1 MFRLRFVSHL
11 AAIAV
16 ALALCPL
23 QVALAQAPL
32 EIVFAISAEN
42 GSLQALTG
50 EEFTRR
56 VNQKLAG
63 KANVK
68 FFASSQLG
76 GDKELMQKLRLG
88 SVHLSMPSS
97 NMSTVSPEFA
107 LFDMPFLIKDRAQ
120 LARIAPTVFW
130 KMIAPTTEPKGYK
143 VLGLWENGFRQIT
156 NNTRPINTP
165 DDLKGIK
172 LRVPGGAWRVKMFKL
187 WGANPTPMAFS
198 EVFVGLQTGVID
210 GQENPYTNIYAAK
223 FQEVQKYLSVTN
235 HVYTPSFL
243 TTGTTTWTNWPQN
256 VRDVIAQ
263 TAKEMEA
270 WAYERGAKDDDT
282 LKDKLVAAGM
292 KLNVA
297 DRAAFVK
304 ASQPLYDEFEKEVP
318 HGKEMI
324 EATLRAAN

>member
-1 MFRLRFVSHL
+1 MKALRMTAGL
-11 AAIAV
+11 AAV
-16 ALALCPL
+16 AAMLFCSPLA
-23 QVALAQAPL
+23 AQAPS
-32 EIVFAISAEN
+32 EIIFGISAEA

-56 VNQKLAG
+56 ANQKLAG
-63 KANVK
+63 KATVK

-97 NMSTVSPEFA
+97 IMSTVSPEFA
-107 LFDMPFLIKDRAQ
+107 LFDMPFLIKDRAH
-120 LARIAPTVFW
+120 LNRIAPDVFW
-130 KMIAPTTEPKGYK
+130 QMIAPVTEKKGYK
-143 VLGLWENGFRQIT
+143 ILGLWENGFRQIT
-156 NNTRPINTP
+156 NNTRPIDKP

-223 FQEVQKYLSVTN
+223 FHEVQKFLSVTN

-243 TTGTTTWTNWPQN
+243 TTGTGTWSNWPQDI
-256 VRDVIAQ
+256 RDVIQQ

-270 WAYERGAKDDDT
+270 WSYERGARDDEV
-282 LKDKLVAAGM
+282 LKDKLIAGGI
-292 KLNVA
+292 KVNTA

-318 HGKEMI
+318 SGKAMI

>member
-1 MFRLRFVSHL
+1 MMQVLRNAVGL
-11 AAIAV
+11 AVVTAV
-16 ALALCPL
+16 LAVWAALPAR
-23 QVALAQAPL
+23 AQAPT
-32 EIVFAISAEN
+32 EIIFGISAEA

-63 KANVK
+63 KAVVK

-97 NMSTVSPEFA
+97 NMSSVAPEFA
-107 LFDMPFLIKDRAQ
+107 LFDMPFLIKDQ
-120 LARIAPTVFW
+120 RIAPTVFW
-130 KMIAPTTEPKGYK
+130 KMIAPVTESKGYK
-143 VLGLWENGFRQIT
+143 ILGLWENGFRQIT
-156 NNTRPINTP
+156 NNTRPIYKP
-165 DDLKGIK
+165 EDLKGIK

-223 FQEVQKYLSVTN
+223 FQEVQKYLSITN
-235 HVYTPSFL
+235 HVYTPSYL
-243 TTGTTTWTNWPQN
+243 TTGTSTWAAWPQD
-256 VRDVIAQ
+256 VRDAIAQ

-282 LKDKLVAAGM
+282 LRDKLVAAGM
-292 KLNVA
+292 KVNTA

-304 ASQPLYDEFEKEVP
+304 ASEPLYDEFEKEVP
-318 HGKEMI
+318 HAKEMI
-324 EATLRAAN
+324 DATLRAAN

>member
-1 MFRLRFVSHL
+1 MKALRISAGL
-11 AAIAV
+11 AAVAAV
-16 ALALCPL
+16 LFSAPL
-23 QVALAQAPL
+23 VAQAQAPN
-32 EIVFAISAEN
+32 EIIFGISAEA

-56 VNQKLAG
+56 ANEKLAG
-63 KANVK
+63 KATVK

-97 NMSTVSPEFA
+97 IMSTVSPEFA
-107 LFDMPFLIKDRAQ
+107 LFDMPFLIKDRAH
-120 LARIAPTVFW
+120 LNRIAPNVFW
-130 KMIAPTTEPKGYK
+130 QMIAPVTEKKGYK
-143 VLGLWENGFRQIT
+143 ILGLWENGFRQIT
-156 NNTRPINTP
+156 NNTRPIDKP

-243 TTGTTTWTNWPQN
+243 TTGTTTWANWPQDI
-256 VRDVIAQ
+256 RDVIQQ

-270 WAYERGAKDDDT
+270 WSYERGAKDDEV
-282 LKDKLVAAGM
+282 LKEKLIAGGI
-292 KLNVA
+292 KVNTA

-318 HGKEMI
+318 NGKAMI

>member
-1 MFRLRFVSHL
+1 MHSFRSSAGFAAV
-11 AAIAV
+11 AAI
-16 ALALCPL
+16 LALGAPPAV
-23 QVALAQAPL
+23 QAQAQN
-32 EIVFAISAEN
+32 EIIFGISAEA

-56 VNQKLAG
+56 VNEKLAG
-63 KANVK
+63 KVTVK

-97 NMSTVSPEFA
+97 IMSTVSPEFA
-107 LFDMPFLIKDRAQ
+107 LFDMPFLIKDRAH
-120 LARIAPTVFW
+120 LGRIAPTVFW
-130 KMIAPTTEPKGYK
+130 QTIAPTTEPKGYK
-143 VLGLWENGFRQIT
+143 ILGLWENGFRQIT
-156 NNTRPINTP
+156 NSTRPIDKP

-223 FQEVQKYLSVTN
+223 FQEVQKFISVTN

-243 TTGTTTWTNWPQN
+243 TTGTGTWAKWPQD
-256 VRDVIAQ
+256 VRDVIQQ

-270 WAYERGAKDDDT
+270 WSYERGAKDDE
-282 LKDKLVAAGM
+282 LLRDKLVAAGM

-318 HGKEMI
+318 NGKAMI
-324 EATLRAAN
+324 EAALRAAN

>member
-1 MFRLRFVSHL
+1 MKALRMTAGL
-11 AAIAV
+11 AAV
-16 ALALCPL
+16 AAMLLCSPLA
-23 QVALAQAPL
+23 AQAPS
-32 EIVFAISAEN
+32 EIIFGISAEA

-56 VNQKLAG
+56 ANQKLAG
-63 KANVK
+63 KATVK

-97 NMSTVSPEFA
+97 IMSTVSPEFA
-107 LFDMPFLIKDRAQ
+107 LFDMPFLIKDRAH
-120 LARIAPTVFW
+120 LNRIAPDVFW
-130 KMIAPTTEPKGYK
+130 QMIAPVTEKKGYK
-143 VLGLWENGFRQIT
+143 ILGLWENGFRQIT
-156 NNTRPINTP
+156 NNTRPIDKP

-223 FQEVQKYLSVTN
+223 FQEVQKFLSVTN

-243 TTGTTTWTNWPQN
+243 TTGTGTWGSWPQEI
-256 VRDVIAQ
+256 RDVIQQ

-270 WAYERGAKDDDT
+270 WSYERGAKDDEV
-282 LKDKLVAAGM
+282 LKEKLIAGGI
-292 KLNVA
+292 KVNTA

-318 HGKEMI
+318 SGKAMI

>member
-1 MFRLRFVSHL
+1 MNALRLTAGL
-11 AAIAV
+11 AAVAAV
-16 ALALCPL
+16 WFSTPLA
-23 QVALAQAPL
+23 ARAQAPN
-32 EIVFAISAEN
+32 EIIFGISAEA

-56 VNQKLAG
+56 ANEKLAG
-63 KANVK
+63 KATVK

-97 NMSTVSPEFA
+97 IMSTVSPEFA
-107 LFDMPFLIKDRAQ
+107 LFDMPFLIKDRAH
-120 LARIAPTVFW
+120 LNRMAPTVFW
-130 KMIAPTTEPKGYK
+130 QTIAPVTEKKGYK
-143 VLGLWENGFRQIT
+143 ILGLWENGFRQIT
-156 NNTRPINTP
+156 NNTRPIDKP

-243 TTGTTTWTNWPQN
+243 TTGTATWASWPQDI
-256 VRDVIAQ
+256 RDVIQQ

-270 WAYERGAKDDDT
+270 WSYERGAKDDEV
-282 LKDKLVAAGM
+282 LKDKLIAGGI
-292 KLNVA
+292 KVNTA

-318 HGKEMI
+318 NGKAMI

>member
-1 MFRLRFVSHL
+1 MKALRVSAGL
-11 AAIAV
+11 AAVAAV
-16 ALALCPL
+16 LFSSPL
-23 QVALAQAPL
+23 VAQAPS
-32 EIVFAISAEN
+32 EIIFGISAEA

-56 VNQKLAG
+56 ANEKLAG
-63 KANVK
+63 KATVK

-97 NMSTVSPEFA
+97 IMSTVSPEFA
-107 LFDMPFLIKDRAQ
+107 LFDMPFLIKDRGH
-120 LARIAPTVFW
+120 LNRIAPNVFW
-130 KMIAPTTEPKGYK
+130 QMIAPVTEKKGYK
-143 VLGLWENGFRQIT
+143 ILGLWENGFRQIT
-156 NNTRPINTP
+156 NNTRPIDKP

-223 FQEVQKYLSVTN
+223 FQEVQKFLSVTN

-243 TTGTTTWTNWPQN
+243 TTGTATWSNWPQEI
-256 VRDVIAQ
+256 RDVIQQ

-270 WAYERGAKDDDT
+270 WSYERGAKDDEV
-282 LKDKLVAAGM
+282 LKDKLVAGGI
-292 KLNVA
+292 KVNTA

-318 HGKEMI
+318 NGKAMI

>member
-1 MFRLRFVSHL
+1 MLALRTAVRL
-11 AAIAV
+11 AAV
-16 ALALCPL
+16 AAALSVCPP
-23 QVALAQAPL
+23 VAAQAPV
-32 EIVFAISAEN
+32 EIVFAISAAT

-56 VNQKLAG
+56 ANEKLAG
-63 KANVK
+63 KATVK

-76 GDKELMQKLRLG
+76 NDKELMQKLRLG

-97 NMSTVSPEFA
+97 IMSTVAPEFA
-107 LFDMPFLIKDRAQ
+107 LFDMPFLIKDRAHLQ
-120 LARIAPTVFW
+120 RIAPTVFW
-130 KMIAPTTEPKGYK
+130 KTIAPTTEKKGYK
-143 VLGLWENGFRQIT
+143 ILGLWENGFRQIT
-156 NNTRPINTP
+156 NNIRPINKP
-165 DDLKGIK
+165 EDLKGIK

-210 GQENPYTNIYAAK
+210 GQENPYTNIWAAK
-223 FQEVQKYLSVTN
+223 FQEVQKYLSITN

-243 TTGTTTWTNWPQN
+243 TTGTEAWSKLPAD
-256 VRDVIAQ
+256 VRDVLAT

-270 WAYERGAKDDDT
+270 WAYAEGAKDDGA

-292 KLNVA
+292 TVNVA
-297 DRAAFVK
+297 DREAFVK

-318 HGKEMI
+318 NGKAMI

>member
-1 MFRLRFVSHL
+1 MLVIRTAVGL
-11 AAIAV
+11 AAVAAV
-16 ALALCPL
+16 LAICAP
-23 QVALAQAPL
+23 AAAQTPT
-32 EIVFAISAEN
+32 EIVFAISAEA

-63 KANVK
+63 KATVK

-76 GDKELMQKLRLG
+76 GDKELMQKMRLG

-97 NMSTVSPEFA
+97 NMSSVAPEFA
-107 LFDMPFLIKDRAQ
+107 LFDMPFLIKDRAHLQ
-120 LARIAPTVFW
+120 RIAPTVFW
-130 KMIAPTTEPKGYK
+130 QMIAPAAEKKGYK
-143 VLGLWENGFRQIT
+143 ILGLWENGFRQIT
-156 NNTRPINTP
+156 NNTRPIDKP
-165 DDLKGIK
+165 EDLKGIK

-187 WGANPTPMAFS
+187 WGANPTPMAFAD
-198 EVFVGLQTGVID
+198 VFVGLQTGVID

-223 FQEVQKYLSVTN
+223 FQEVQKYLSITN
-235 HVYTPSFL
+235 HVYTPSYL
-243 TTGTTTWTNWPQN
+243 TTGTDAWAKLPQD

-263 TAKEMEA
+263 TAKEMES
-270 WAYERGAKDDDT
+270 WAYEQGAKDDGV

-292 KLNVA
+292 KANTA

-318 HGKEMI
+318 NGKEMI
-324 EATLRAAN
+324 DATLRAGN

>member
-1 MFRLRFVSHL
+1 MLALRTAVRL
-11 AAIAV
+11 AAV
-16 ALALCPL
+16 AAALSVCPP
-23 QVALAQAPL
+23 VAAQAPV
-32 EIVFAISAEN
+32 EIVFAISAAT

-56 VNQKLAG
+56 ANEKLAG
-63 KANVK
+63 KATVK

-76 GDKELMQKLRLG
+76 NDKELMQKLRLG

-97 NMSTVSPEFA
+97 IMSTVAPEFA
-107 LFDMPFLIKDRAQ
+107 LFDMPFLIKDRAHLQ
-120 LARIAPTVFW
+120 RIAPTVFW
-130 KMIAPTTEPKGYK
+130 KTIAPTTEKKGYK
-143 VLGLWENGFRQIT
+143 ILGLWENGFRQIT
-156 NNTRPINTP
+156 NNIRPIDKP
-165 DDLKGIK
+165 EDLKGIK

-210 GQENPYTNIYAAK
+210 GQENPYTNIWAAK
-223 FQEVQKYLSVTN
+223 FQEVQKYLSITN
-235 HVYTPSFL
+235 HVYTPSYL
-243 TTGTTTWTNWPQN
+243 TTGTEAWSKLPAD
-256 VRDVIAQ
+256 VRDVLAT

-270 WAYERGAKDDDT
+270 WAYAEGAKDDGA

-292 KLNVA
+292 TVNVA
-297 DRAAFVK
+297 DREAFVK

-318 HGKEMI
+318 NGKAMI

>member
-1 MFRLRFVSHL
+1 MFTIRNIVGLIAIT
-11 AAIAV
+11 AAFA
-16 ALALCPL
+16 ASAP
-23 QVALAQAPL
+23 AAAQAPI
-32 EIVFAISAEN
+32 EIVFAISAEA
-42 GSLQALTG
+42 GSLQAQTG

-56 VNQKLAG
+56 ANQKLAG
-63 KANVK
+63 KAAVK

-97 NMSTVSPEFA
+97 IMSTVSPEFA
-107 LFDMPFLIKDRAQ
+107 LFDMPFLIRDRAH

-130 KMIAPTTEPKGYK
+130 QTIAPTSEKKGYRI
-143 VLGLWENGFRQIT
+143 LGLWENGFRQIT
-156 NNTRPINTP
+156 NNTRPIDKP

-223 FQEVQKYLSVTN
+223 FQEVQKYLSITN

-243 TTGTTTWTNWPQN
+243 TTGTGTWTNWPQD
-256 VRDVIAQ
+256 VRDAIAQ

-270 WAYERGAKDDDT
+270 WSYEHGAKDDT
-282 LKDKLVAAGM
+282 VLKDKLVAAGM
-292 KLNVA
+292 KVNTA

-318 HGKEMI
+318 NGKAMI
-324 EATLRAAN
+324 DATLRAAN

>member
-1 MFRLRFVSHL
+1 MNAVRIRAVLAVA
-11 AAIAV
+11 AAIIFCAPTAV
-16 ALALCPL
+16 
-23 QVALAQAPL
+23 QAQAPN
-32 EIVFAISAEN
+32 EIIFGISAEA

-56 VNQKLAG
+56 VNEKLAG
-63 KANVK
+63 KATVK

-97 NMSTVSPEFA
+97 IMSTVSPEFA
-107 LFDMPFLIKDRAQ
+107 LFDMPFLIKDRAH
-120 LARIAPTVFW
+120 LSRIAPTVFW
-130 KMIAPTTEPKGYK
+130 QMIAPATEKKGYK
-143 VLGLWENGFRQIT
+143 ILGLWENGFRQIT
-156 NNTRPINTP
+156 NNTRPIDKP
-165 DDLKGIK
+165 DDLNGIK

-223 FQEVQKYLSVTN
+223 FQEVQKFLSVTN

-243 TTGTTTWTNWPQN
+243 TTGTNTWANWPQEI
-256 VRDVIAQ
+256 RDVIQQ

-270 WAYERGAKDDDT
+270 WSYEKGAKDDDV
-282 LKDKLVAAGM
+282 LRDKLVAAGM
-292 KLNVA
+292 KINVA

-318 HGKEMI
+318 NGKAMI
-324 EATLRAAN
+324 EATLRAGN

>member
-1 MFRLRFVSHL
+1 MKGLHFRTVL
-11 AAIAV
+11 AAVV
-16 ALALCPL
+16 ALLVAGPALT
-23 QVALAQAPL
+23 QAQAPN
-32 EIVFAISAEN
+32 EIIFGISAEA

-56 VNQKLAG
+56 ANAKLAG
-63 KANVK
+63 KATVK

-97 NMSTVSPEFA
+97 IMSTVSPEFA
-107 LFDMPFLIKDRAQ
+107 LFDMPFLIKDRSH
-120 LARIAPTVFW
+120 LTRIAPTVFW
-130 KMIAPTTEPKGYK
+130 QMIAPSTEKKGYK
-143 VLGLWENGFRQIT
+143 ILGLWENGFRQIT
-156 NNTRPINTP
+156 NNTRPIDKP
-165 DDLKGIK
+165 DDLQGIK
-172 LRVPGGAWRVKMFKL
+172 IRVPGGAWRVKMFKL

-223 FQEVQKYLSVTN
+223 FQEVQKFLSVTN

-243 TTGTTTWTNWPQN
+243 TTGATTWANWPQEI
-256 VRDVIAQ
+256 RDVIQQ

-270 WAYERGAKDDDT
+270 WSYEKGAKDDD
-282 LKDKLVAAGM
+282 LLRDKLVAAGM
-292 KLNVA
+292 KINTA

-318 HGKEMI
+318 NGKAMI
-324 EATLRAAN
+324 EATLRAAS

>member
-1 MFRLRFVSHL
+1 MNALRIYATL
-11 AAIAV
+11 AAA
-16 ALALCPL
+16 AAAALCAPL
-23 QVALAQAPL
+23 VSQAQAPT
-32 EIVFAISAEN
+32 EIIFGISAEA

-56 VNQKLAG
+56 ANQKLAG
-63 KANVK
+63 KATVK

-97 NMSTVSPEFA
+97 IMSTVSPEFA
-107 LFDMPFLIKDRAQ
+107 LFDMPFLIKDRAH

-130 KMIAPTTEPKGYK
+130 QIIAPSTEPKGYK
-143 VLGLWENGFRQIT
+143 ILGLWETGFRQIT
-156 NNTRPINTP
+156 NNTRPIDKP

-243 TTGTTTWTNWPQN
+243 TTGATTWANWPKEI
-256 VRDVIAQ
+256 RDVIQQ
-263 TAKEMEA
+263 TAKEMET
-270 WAYERGAKDDDT
+270 WSYEHGAKDDEV
-282 LKDKLVAAGM
+282 LKDKIAASGI
-292 KLNVA
+292 KINTA

-318 HGKEMI
+318 NGKAMI

>member
-1 MFRLRFVSHL
+1 MIALRFAVRL
-11 AAIAV
+11 ATLTAIFAAC
-16 ALALCPL
+16 ALPL
-23 QVALAQAPL
+23 AHAQAPI
-32 EIVFAISAEN
+32 EIIFGISAEA

-97 NMSTVSPEFA
+97 NMSSVSPEFA

-130 KMIAPTTEPKGYK
+130 QMIAPSTEPKGYK
-143 VLGLWENGFRQIT
+143 ILGLWENGFRQIT
-156 NNTRPINTP
+156 NNTRPIDKP
-165 DDLKGIK
+165 EDLKGIK

-223 FQEVQKYLSVTN
+223 FQEVQKYLSITN
-235 HVYTPSFL
+235 HVYTPSYL
-243 TTGTTTWTNWPQN
+243 TTGTTTWANWPQN

-270 WAYERGAKDDDT
+270 WAYEKGAQDDGV

-292 KLNVA
+292 KVNTA

-318 HGKEMI
+318 NGKAMI

>member
-1 MFRLRFVSHL
+1 MHASRIAFRLALLSAVVAVCAP
-11 AAIAV
+11 AAR
-16 ALALCPL
+16 
-23 QVALAQAPL
+23 AQAPT
-32 EIVFAISAEN
+32 EIVFGISAEA

-63 KANVK
+63 KAVVK

-97 NMSTVSPEFA
+97 NMSTVAPEFA
-107 LFDMPFLIKDRAQ
+107 LFDMPFLIKDRAHLQ
-120 LARIAPTVFW
+120 RIAQPVFW
-130 KMIAPTTEPKGYK
+130 KMIAPVTEPKGYK
-143 VLGLWENGFRQIT
+143 ILGLWENGFRQIT
-156 NNTRPINTP
+156 NNIRPINTP
-165 DDLKGIK
+165 EDLKGIK

-223 FQEVQKYLSVTN
+223 FQEVQKYLSITN
-235 HVYTPSFL
+235 HVYTPSYL
-243 TTGTTTWTNWPQN
+243 TTGTNTWAAWSPEI
-256 VRDVIAQ
+256 RDAIAQ
-263 TAKEMEA
+263 TAKEMET
-270 WAYERGAKDDDT
+270 WAYERGARDDDV
-282 LKDKLVAAGM
+282 LRDKLVAAGM
-292 KLNVA
+292 KVNTA

-318 HGKEMI
+318 SGKAMI
-324 EATLRAAN
+324 EATLQAAN

>member
-1 MFRLRFVSHL
+1 MTALRVVFRL
-11 AAIAV
+11 AAFTAV
-16 ALALCPL
+16 LMLGH
-23 QVALAQAPL
+23 VAAARAQAPI
-32 EIVFAISAEN
+32 EIIFGISAEA

-63 KANVK
+63 KATVK

-130 KMIAPTTEPKGYK
+130 KMIAPVTEPKGYK
-143 VLGLWENGFRQIT
+143 ILGLWENGFRQIT

-165 DDLKGIK
+165 EDLKGIK

-223 FQEVQKYLSVTN
+223 FQEVQKYLSITN
-235 HVYTPSFL
+235 HVYTPSYL
-243 TTGTTTWTNWPQN
+243 TTGTATWASWPPE
-256 VRDVIAQ
+256 VRDVIAS
-263 TAKEMEA
+263 TAKEMET
-270 WAYERGAKDDDT
+270 WAYEHGAKDDET

-292 KLNVA
+292 KANVA

-304 ASQPLYDEFEKEVP
+304 ASRPLYDEFEKEVP
-318 HGKEMI
+318 NGKEMI

>member
-1 MFRLRFVSHL
+1 MNAVRIRAVLAVA
-11 AAIAV
+11 AAIIFCAPTAV
-16 ALALCPL
+16 
-23 QVALAQAPL
+23 QAQAQN
-32 EIVFAISAEN
+32 EIIFGISAEA

-56 VNQKLAG
+56 VNEKLAG
-63 KANVK
+63 KATVK

-97 NMSTVSPEFA
+97 IMSTVSPEFA
-107 LFDMPFLIKDRAQ
+107 LFDMPFLIKDRAH
-120 LARIAPTVFW
+120 LSRIAPTVFW
-130 KMIAPTTEPKGYK
+130 QMIAPATEKKGYRI
-143 VLGLWENGFRQIT
+143 LGLWENGFRQIT
-156 NNTRPINTP
+156 NNTRPIDKP
-165 DDLKGIK
+165 DDLNGIK

-223 FQEVQKYLSVTN
+223 FQEVQKFLSVTN

-243 TTGTTTWTNWPQN
+243 TTGTNTWANWPQEI
-256 VRDVIAQ
+256 RDVIQQ

-270 WAYERGAKDDDT
+270 WSYEKGAKDDDV
-282 LKDKLVAAGM
+282 LRDKLVAAGM
-292 KLNVA
+292 KINTA

-318 HGKEMI
+318 NGKAMI
-324 EATLRAAN
+324 EATLRAGN